1 MISAVVKFPVVF
13 ISGVFIPLDELPA
26 WAQAIAY
33 VSPLTY
39 FTDIARYC
47 IEGRGHF
54 SPVIDLVVLLAY
66 TVLFITIAMRFHHR
80 TMPRRI

>member
-1 MISAVVKFPVVF
+1 MISAVVKFPIVF
-13 ISGVFIPLDELPA
+13 ISGVFIPLDELPT

-33 VSPLTY
+33 FSPLTY

-47 IEGRGHF
+47 I
-54 SPVIDLVVLLAY
+54 VVLLAF